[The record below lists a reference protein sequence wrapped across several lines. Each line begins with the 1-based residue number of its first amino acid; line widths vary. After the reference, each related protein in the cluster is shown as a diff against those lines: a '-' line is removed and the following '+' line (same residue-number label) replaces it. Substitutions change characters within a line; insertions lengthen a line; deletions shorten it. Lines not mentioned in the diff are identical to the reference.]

1 MAKRRKRRS
10 GVNIASLRNLPQYK
24 DFTDDE
30 ILKRV
35 TGKLDRL
42 IDEEMKN
49 LEKDYDLSDMKYN
62 DVVLIERW
70 VALMIRLRDS
80 EEDLEHRI
88 QAGELGS
95 NEALTEEKRLST
107 MRDDMLKIQRSLAID
122 RAKRRDSSD
131 DDPRLLFAD
140 IRKRAKRFYQ
150 ERLCYVKCPNCNLVI
165 CTANFLYPDSNNRVL
180 LTCARCD
187 TESEWTSQEL
197 VKIEKDNPYS

>member
-1 MAKRRKRRS
+1 MAKRRKRR

-30 ILKRV
+30 ILERV

-42 IDEEMKN
+42 IEEEMKD

-62 DVVLIERW
+62 DIVLIERW
-70 VALMIRLRDS
+70 VALMVRLRDS
-80 EEDLEHRI
+80 EEDLEYRI

-95 NEALTEEKRLST
+95 AEALSEERRLST

-122 RAKRRDSSD
+122 RARRRDSSE

-140 IRKRAKRFYQ
+140 IRKRAKRFYR
-150 ERLCYVKCPNCNLVI
+150 ERLCYVKCPNCSLVI
-165 CTANFLYPDSNNRVL
+165 CTVNFLYPDSNNKLL

-187 TESEWTSQEL
+187 TESEWTSGEL
-197 VKIEKDNPYS
+197 IKIEKDNPYS